1 MEKQLGNLP
10 ESARY
15 AGEDEIDLFE
25 LWNGLVEEKK
35 LILVSFIAV
44 IAIATVY
51 AFWVKPTYQS
61 SAYFL
66 PPEKDAI
73 QELNR
78 LDIQLGRNGS
88 YVPLGVMNAFTKN
101 LTSRSI
107 LNDVFKENNLME
119 VFDSGSS
126 ELVGADYQEAFN
138 KAFERFLSDYSV
150 NFPRKNANTS
160 AVSANLAL
168 QVSEQDVQ
176 RLLSKIVNQAI
187 EKTTKELSGE
197 VLFERQTLM
206 DQTQKEIDSARL
218 IAKAKR
224 MDRIAR
230 LGEAIVIAR
239 KLNLAEPKA
248 VGPEVGIQGVQAQGL
263 PLYYLGYKL
272 LEAEKSALLERKSDD
287 PFIER
292 LRDLEERLALLNAVQ
307 VNLNNV
313 SVVKV
318 DQAPTLGEKIKPKKA
333 LILAVAGVL
342 GLMLGVFVA
351 LIRRAV
357 KKRRAEMTV
366 S

>member
-10 ESARY
+10 EDVRY
-15 AGEDEIDLFE
+15 AEEDEIDLFE
-25 LWNGLVEEKK
+25 LWNGLIEERKA
-35 LILVSFIAV
+35 ILASLVAVVV
-44 IAIATVY
+44 IAAAYVFSVT
-51 AFWVKPTYQS
+51 PTYQS

-66 PPEKDAI
+66 PPEKDGI

-78 LDIQLGRNGS
+78 LDIQLGREGS
-88 YVPLGVMNAFTKN
+88 YAPLSVMKAFTKN
-101 LTSRSI
+101 LNSRSI
-107 LNDVFKENNLME
+107 LNGVFKENNLME
-119 VFDSGSS
+119 VYTFGSS
-126 ELVGADYQEAFN
+126 KLVGADYQEAFN
-138 KAFERFLSDYSV
+138 KAFESFLSGYSV
-150 NFPRKNANTS
+150 NFPKQNANSS
-160 AVSANLAL
+160 AVSAYLAL

-176 RLLSKIVNQAI
+176 RLLSEIVNQAI
-187 EKTTKELSGE
+187 ETTTKELREE

-206 DQTQKEIDSARL
+206 DQTQKEIESARL

-230 LGEAIVIAR
+230 LGEAIGIAR

-272 LEAEKSALLERKSDD
+272 LEAEKKALLERKSDD
-287 PFIER
+287 PFIEK
-292 LRDLEERLALLNAVQ
+292 LRGLEERLALLNAVQ

-313 SVVKV
+313 SVVRT
-318 DQAPTLGEKIKPKKA
+318 DEAPTLGEKIKPKKA

-342 GLMLGVFVA
+342 GLMLGVFIA

-357 KKRRAEMTV
+357 KKRRAEMAA